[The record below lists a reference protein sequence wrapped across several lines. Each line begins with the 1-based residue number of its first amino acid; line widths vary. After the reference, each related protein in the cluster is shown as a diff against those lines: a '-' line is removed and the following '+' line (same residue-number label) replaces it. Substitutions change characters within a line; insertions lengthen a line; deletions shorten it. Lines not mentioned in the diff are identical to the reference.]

1 MKITYVAHAC
11 LHVELSGIQI
21 LMDPWL
27 VGPCWGG
34 NIWLYPPSK
43 KTPEDF
49 SGIDY
54 FYFSHAHDDHL
65 HTESLSRF
73 HPREKKSKTI
83 IPNFGL
89 SYFENAVRANGFNN
103 IQKMEHNEVIE
114 IAPGVKLEMLVN
126 DHGDHDSSILLHA
139 DGVTVMFQTDN
150 LISIDEAKRIGSKYQ
165 IDAVFTIT
173 SLTGIFP
180 GFFDFPPETMMRLS
194 KEKCMRSLSYSIDV
208 VKALGAK
215 IAVPYASDLCYL
227 GDLYFVNDLHAT
239 DKRDFAKM
247 VTHQGLDIRPLLM
260 GPGDVLEISAD
271 QVIPSLGVHDFGCSN
286 LGAYA
291 VSMRDQ
297 VAEIEIEEHQYSS
310 LPYLEEIILLR
321 NIMDRQSTIWGNENF
336 RVLWKI
342 VGPNGQ
348 IDLFGHSLP
357 GITENCS
364 DQWSYDLK
372 IEMPSYRLQR
382 LVRGDYKMGFLTLQ
396 NGSIRCHRHS
406 ENLTST
412 ERKYWAWAME
422 NIRFFKAKSN

>member
-1 MKITYVAHAC
+1 
-11 LHVELSGIQI
+11 
-21 LMDPWL
+21 MDPWL

-43 KTPEDF
+43 KMPEDF

-65 HTESLSRF
+65 HTKTLSRF
-73 HPREKKSKTI
+73 HPQEKKSRTI

-103 IQKMEHNEVIE
+103 IQMLEHNEVIE
-114 IAPGVKLEMLVN
+114 IAPGVKLTMLIN
-126 DHGDHDSSILLHA
+126 DLGDHDSSILLHA

-150 LISIDEAKRIGSKYQ
+150 LLSIDEAKRIGSKYQ

-180 GFFDFPPETMMRLS
+180 GFFDFPIDTMMRLS
-194 KEKCMRSLSYSIDV
+194 KEKCMRSLSYSLDI

-215 IAVPYASDLCYL
+215 IVVPYASDLCYL
-227 GDLYFVNDLHAT
+227 GDLYFANDLHAT
-239 DKRDFAKM
+239 DKRDFALM
-247 VTHQGLDIRPLLM
+247 ITHQGLDIQPLLM

-271 QVIPSLGVHDFGCSN
+271 RVIPILGDHDFGGAS

-297 VAEIEIEEHQYSS
+297 VAEIAIEEHQYVAI
-310 LPYLEEIILLR
+310 PYQKDIALLR
-321 NIMDRQSTIWGNENF
+321 SIMDCQSINWGDENF
-336 RVLWKI
+336 RVLWEI
-342 VGPNGQ
+342 VGPDGGKEFFCH
-348 IDLFGHSLP
+348 LLP
-357 GITENCS
+357 GTTQDCS
-364 DQWSYDLK
+364 AQWKYDLK

-382 LVRGDYKMGFLTLQ
+382 LVRGDYKMGFLTMQ
-396 NGSIRCHRHS
+396 NGSIRCNRHS
-406 ENLTST
+406 ENLTSN
-412 ERKYWAWAME
+412 EKKYWAWAMG
-422 NIRFFKAKSN
+422 NIRFFKSS